1 MGIGSD
7 RDDADFPEDGLLDVV
22 EGSFH
27 FLSVHFALALDEL
40 ALLHVGSDTE
50 LPVRTGLALGDDV
63 LRIVILRD
71 DLAGDRQRV
80 FLDAG
85 GDHADSRIR
94 LVFVVGEKRHGFGDL
109 HPGEVHDHR
118 VFPARQ
124 VHFPSRVG
132 DPGDFGL
139 TSARRFDQ
147 GEFTQDLLLRF

>member
-63 LRIVILRD
+63 LRVLVLRD
-71 DLAGDRQRV
+71 DLAG
-80 FLDAG
+80 
-85 GDHADSRIR
+85 
-94 LVFVVGEKRHGFGDL
+94 LVLVVGEKRHGFWDL
-109 HPGEVHDHR
+109 HPGEIDDHR
-118 VFPARQ
+118 VFPSRQ
-124 VHFPSRVG
+124 IHFPAAVG
-132 DPGDFGL
+132 DPCDFGL
-139 TSARRFDQ
+139 PARRFNE
-147 GEFTQDLLLRF
+147 GEFTQCSLLLGF